1 MAASIEQLLQQN
13 SARLWRAR
21 EPGSGA
27 ASTAP
32 AGLPTGYVALDRC
45 LPGGGWPR
53 QGLIEILS
61 DQRGIGEVR
70 LLLPALAALCRDAN
84 AQVGAEAANIEDEGY
99 PPPRSAH
106 AGSAML
112 PHERGCGGWIAW
124 VSPPYRPYAPSLA
137 GWGIDV
143 ARMLVVNG
151 PGATASAAASA
162 TANATANATE
172 WAMDQALRSET
183 CSAVL
188 AWANPRDPQSLRRL
202 QLAAEASR
210 SLAVLYR
217 PLQAG
222 LTPSPAVL
230 RLALLGNGMEDGLQ
244 VRIVKSRGGRP
255 VTVSLGH

>member
-1 MAASIEQLLQQN
+1 MSVSVEQLLQQN

-21 EPGSGA
+21 ETGSSA
-27 ASTAP
+27 AAVAP
-32 AGLPTGYVALDRC
+32 AGLPTGYAALDRC
-45 LPGGGWPR
+45 LPGAGWPR

-61 DQRGIGEVR
+61 DQRGIGELR
-70 LLLPALAALCRDAN
+70 LLLPALAALCRD
-84 AQVGAEAANIEDEGY
+84 ESAADDVY
-99 PPPRSAH
+99 PPPRPGLV
-106 AGSAML
+106 GSAMPL
-112 PHERGCGGWIAW
+112 QDRGSGGWIAW

-137 GWGIDV
+137 AWGIDV
-143 ARMLVVNG
+143 GRMLVVNG
-151 PGATASAAASA
+151 AG
-162 TANATANATE
+162 ATE
-172 WAMDQALRSET
+172 WAMDQALRSES

-188 AWANPRDPQSLRRL
+188 GWTNPRDPHALRRL

-230 RLALLGNGMEDGLQ
+230 RLALLGGGSEGLQ

-255 VTVSLGH
+255 ATVNLGH

>member
-1 MAASIEQLLQQN
+1 MSASVEELLQRHGTQ
-13 SARLWRAR
+13 LWRAR
-21 EPGSGA
+21 DRDGDAGA
-27 ASTAP
+27 ATA
-32 AGLPTGYVALDRC
+32 AGLPTGYAALDRC

-61 DQRGIGEVR
+61 DQRGIGELR
-70 LLLPALAALCRDAN
+70 LLLPALAALCHEA
-84 AQVGAEAANIEDEGY
+84 GATGY
-99 PPPRSAH
+99 PPPRPSDAGCDAGCH

-112 PHERGCGGWIAW
+112 PHDRGSGGWIAW
-124 VSPPYRPYAPSLA
+124 VSPPYRPYAPALA
-137 GWGIDV
+137 AWGIDV
-143 ARMLVVNG
+143 ARMLVVQAAA
-151 PGATASAAASA
+151 ATA
-162 TANATANATE
+162 
-172 WAMDQALRSET
+172 WAMDQALRAEA

-188 AWANPRDPQSLRRL
+188 GWADPRDPQALRRL

-230 RLALLGNGMEDGLQ
+230 RLALLGNSSDGLQ

-255 VTVSLGH
+255 ATVNLGH

>member
-1 MAASIEQLLQQN
+1 MSASVEELLQRH

-21 EPGSGA
+21 EPGAGSA
-27 ASTAP
+27 AP
-32 AGLPTGYVALDRC
+32 AGPPTGHAALDRC

-61 DQRGIGEVR
+61 DQCGSGELR
-70 LLLPALAALCRDAN
+70 LLLPALATLCRD
-84 AQVGAEAANIEDEGY
+84 EDHDTVH
-99 PPPRSAH
+99 PPPRPGH
-106 AGSAML
+106 AGSAMP
-112 PHERGCGGWIAW
+112 PHGRGSGGWIAW

-137 GWGIDV
+137 DWGIDV
-143 ARMLVVNG
+143 ARMLVVD
-151 PGATASAAASA
+151 GAG
-162 TANATANATE
+162 ATE
-172 WAMDQALRSET
+172 WAMDQALRSEA

-188 AWANPRDPQSLRRL
+188 GWANPRDPQALRRL
-202 QLAAEASR
+202 QLAAEASG

-230 RLALLGNGMEDGLQ
+230 RLALLGGSDGLQ

-255 VTVSLGH
+255 ATVTLGH

>member
-1 MAASIEQLLQQN
+1 MSVSVEQLLQQN

-21 EPGSGA
+21 ETGGGA
-27 ASTAP
+27 AAVAP
-32 AGLPTGYVALDRC
+32 VGLPTGYAALDRC
-45 LPGGGWPR
+45 LPGAGWPR

-61 DQRGIGEVR
+61 DQRGIGELR
-70 LLLPALAALCRDAN
+70 LLLPALAALCRDE
-84 AQVGAEAANIEDEGY
+84 GAADEVY
-99 PPPRSAH
+99 PPPRPDH
-106 AGSAML
+106 ARSAMP
-112 PHERGCGGWIAW
+112 PHDRGSGGWIAW

-137 GWGIDV
+137 AWGIDV
-143 ARMLVVNG
+143 GRMLVVNG
-151 PGATASAAASA
+151 AG
-162 TANATANATE
+162 ATE
-172 WAMDQALRSET
+172 WAMDQALRSES

-188 AWANPRDPQSLRRL
+188 GWANPRDPHALRRL

-230 RLALLGNGMEDGLQ
+230 RLALLGGGTEGLQ

-255 VTVSLGH
+255 ATVNLGH

>member
-1 MAASIEQLLQQN
+1 MSVSVEQLLQQN

-21 EPGSGA
+21 ETGSSA
-27 ASTAP
+27 AAAVL
-32 AGLPTGYVALDRC
+32 AGLPTGYAALDRC
-45 LPGGGWPR
+45 LPGAGWPR

-61 DQRGIGEVR
+61 DQRGIGELR
-70 LLLPALAALCRDAN
+70 LLLPALAALCRDE
-84 AQVGAEAANIEDEGY
+84 GAADEVY
-99 PPPRSAH
+99 PPPRPSDTSCH
-106 AGSAML
+106 TGSAMP
-112 PHERGCGGWIAW
+112 PHDRGSGGWIAW

-137 GWGIDV
+137 AWGIDV
-143 ARMLVVNG
+143 GRMLVVNG
-151 PGATASAAASA
+151 AG
-162 TANATANATE
+162 ATE
-172 WAMDQALRSET
+172 WAMDQALRSES

-188 AWANPRDPQSLRRL
+188 GWANPRDPHALRRL

-230 RLALLGNGMEDGLQ
+230 RLALLGGGTEGLQ

-255 VTVSLGH
+255 ATVNLGH

>member
-21 EPGSGA
+21 EPGSGTA
-27 ASTAP
+27 AAAP
-32 AGLPTGYVALDRC
+32 AGLPTGYAALDRC

-70 LLLPALAALCRDAN
+70 LLLPALAALCRDPD
-84 AQVGAEAANIEDEGY
+84 AAADVY

-112 PHERGCGGWIAW
+112 PHERGSGGWIAW

-151 PGATASAAASA
+151 AGT
-162 TANATANATE
+162 TE
-172 WAMDQALRSET
+172 WAMDQALRSEA

-188 AWANPRDPQSLRRL
+188 GWANPRDPQSLRRL

-230 RLALLGNGMEDGLQ
+230 RLALLGNGVDDGLQ